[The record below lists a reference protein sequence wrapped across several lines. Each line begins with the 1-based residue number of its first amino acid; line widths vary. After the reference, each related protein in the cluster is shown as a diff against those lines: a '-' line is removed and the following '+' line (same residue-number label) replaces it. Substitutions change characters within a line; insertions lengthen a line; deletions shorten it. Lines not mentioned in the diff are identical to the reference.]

1 MNFFGS
7 QIRFNVQITKVLR
20 LNALSVI
27 AFHRII
33 PDLIATTK
41 LLVTLLY
48 LQWAFYEHYFWRV
61 TTCKTAHLVL
71 KSDPKEQKP
80 DILLG
85 SSPGFLFSK
94 IYRNTCVICLKY
106 FATIS
111 FLLQFFQIVPIS
123 NLKNVTV
130 ALLNEH
136 LIPD

>member
-7 QIRFNVQITKVLR
+7 QIRFNVQITIVLR

-27 AFHRII
+27 AFHLKI

-85 SSPGFLFSK
+85 SIPGFLFSK